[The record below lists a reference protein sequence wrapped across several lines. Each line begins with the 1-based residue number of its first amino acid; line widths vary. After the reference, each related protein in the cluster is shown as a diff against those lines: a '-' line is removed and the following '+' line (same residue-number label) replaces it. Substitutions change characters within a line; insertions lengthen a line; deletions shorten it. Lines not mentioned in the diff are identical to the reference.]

1 MVNPISYAFNYLR
14 SAQAELQKVTWPSRQ
29 EVARYSAL
37 VIVSCVIMAAFF
49 AALDLGLS
57 KSVTALLERRQGTV
71 QSTTPQSAPVVP
83 DLQPNFNSGI
93 EATDANGN
101 KVDVQVTPIQ

>member
-14 SAQAELQKVTWPSRQ
+14 SAKAELEKVTWPSRQ

-37 VIVSCVIMAAFF
+37 VIVSCVILAAFF

-57 KSVTALLERRQGTV
+57 KSVTALLQRRQGSAPTV
-71 QSTTPQSAPVVP
+71 PATSPVVP
-83 DLQPNFNSGI
+83 DLQPNLNSGI
-93 EATDANGN
+93 EAVDAEG
-101 KVDVQVTPIQ
+101 KPVDVQVTPIQ